1 MAAYFIGTI
10 DIEDAETFDLYRS
23 LNPSIV
29 EAAGGKYIIK
39 GQPVSSLEGDDFRSR
54 FVMIEFAS
62 EAALQR
68 FYNSPEYVALRPLRE
83 RSSRSSIA
91 YINTDS
97 ASSDCTA
104 YQIPRFGD
112 DVDLKPVTSTMAGL
126 AADDLRIQPTLISL
140 NPVDWKIRSGI
151 LAALPFTFPYTPGA
165 EGVGVIEAVG
175 ADVKGFR
182 PGQRVMAFSS
192 LLRGGWFANNVD
204 VSANQC
210 ALVPDDMS
218 DEQACALSVP
228 LLTAHQAIKLHN
240 GTIERALVIG
250 ASGSVGSIATKL
262 LSQITK
268 NVDGICSPS
277 NASHV
282 TSLGGNVIAPEQA
295 AEGQYDFILD
305 AAGGPMIET
314 AYRSL
319 AKGATLVS
327 IVQPVDEA
335 RAKAASAQ
343 AIRYSAQPDGKQLA
357 DLMAEHKDLPAPRV
371 ALTLP
376 LAEINTALHLLKF
389 GRVRGKIFLK
399 P

>member
-83 RSSRSSIA
+83 RSSKSSIA

-97 ASSDCTA
+97 ASSD
-104 YQIPRFGD
+104 
-112 DVDLKPVTSTMAGL
+112 LKPVTSTMAEL

-175 ADVKGFR
+175 ADVNGFR

-192 LLRGGWFANNVD
+192 LLRGGWFANKVD

-282 TSLGGNVIAPEQA
+282 TSLGGNVIDPEQA